1 MHHLNELIIFLQR
14 QAMALL
20 GQSASYKLR
29 KHNYLHKW
37 LICPRESAQ
46 QSTRMWS
53 QLHSNIC
60 SVFRILR
67 ICTCTEFELALARVD
82 KCIFWKA
89 ARNSDCM
96 LGAAALTFVFGLC
109 VGGLIIP
116 LSTLL
121 TILCVCGCSFVFAG
135 EVRLRVQ

>member
-1 MHHLNELIIFLQR
+1 
-14 QAMALL
+14 
-20 GQSASYKLR
+20 
-29 KHNYLHKW
+29 
-37 LICPRESAQ
+37 
-46 QSTRMWS
+46 MWS

-67 ICTCTEFELALARVD
+67 ICTCMEFELALVRVD
-82 KCIFWKA
+82 KCIFRKA

-116 LSTLL
+116 LSTHL
-121 TILCVCGCSFVFAG
+121 TISCVCGCSFVFAVFAG
-135 EVRLRVQ
+135 EVRLCVQ